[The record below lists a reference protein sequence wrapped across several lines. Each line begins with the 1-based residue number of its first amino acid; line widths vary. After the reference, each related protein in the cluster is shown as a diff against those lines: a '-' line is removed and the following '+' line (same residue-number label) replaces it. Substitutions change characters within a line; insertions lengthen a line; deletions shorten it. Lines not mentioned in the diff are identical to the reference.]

1 MAVAVPAAA
10 VHPPFCLGLM
20 LLLPF
25 SLLPSLLGDNTNR
38 HEGAPRAKT
47 GAPRAKTYS
56 DAVRGTHRAS
66 QRGSHLSH
74 Q

>member
-1 MAVAVPAAA
+1 MTTAIRKHV
-10 VHPPFCLGLM
+10 M
-20 LLLPF
+20 
-25 SLLPSLLGDNTNR
+25 LGDNTNR